1 MPFPTFKPW
10 ICSSFFVCRAWL
22 WWHVWFVNLLGVC
35 TYVCINTRSDSPD
48 SALWGGKVR
57 IASSRLISWPPQLW
71 QFWSQSDDSLWL
83 SKYVSLTGS
92 ADFGTCWSSIFLF
105 LSVCLPFF
113 SLPPLLLYT
122 PQPPPPLSPHH
133 HHPSL
138 GISVWVNTSR
148 MWTKKHTR
156 AGINSPR
163 GCVCVAL
170 CVVLEL
176 SHIVVVRVCVGVCS
190 VGSVAHRRACAWTH
204 VYVSMWGDNEQRRDV
219 SAQEWRQ
226 QWLSHVGDRA
236 GPASQIC
243 RERKGGTWMTACL
256 VVVVFQRV
264 SIKIVLCYSRACWE
278 VLKKHTSEKA
288 LFVYASVDSIFKK
301 SCCFVHD

>member
-1 MPFPTFKPW
+1 MPFQTFKPQ
-10 ICSSFFVCRAWL
+10 IRSSFFVCRTWL
-22 WWHVWFVNLLGVC
+22 GWHVWFVDLLGVC

-57 IASSRLISWPPQLW
+57 IASSRLISWPPRLW

-105 LSVCLPFF
+105 LSVCLSFF
-113 SLPPLLLYT
+113 LSSLPPLLLYT
-122 PQPPPPLSPHH
+122 PPPP
-133 HHPSL
+133 PSL

-170 CVVLEL
+170 CVALEL

-190 VGSVAHRRACAWTH
+190 VGSVARRRACECAC
-204 VYVSMWGDNEQRRDV
+204 VYVCMWGDNEQRRDV
-219 SAQEWRQ
+219 SAWEWRQ

-236 GPASQIC
+236 GPASQIW
-243 RERKGGTWMTACL
+243 REGKGDHEWQL
-256 VVVVFQRV
+256 
-264 SIKIVLCYSRACWE
+264 
-278 VLKKHTSEKA
+278 A
-288 LFVYASVDSIFKK
+288 LWLLFFKGYQ
-301 SCCFVHD
+301 